1 MIFDD
6 RPPIADLMIPLIHIR
21 KVVANPNAQMCH
33 DRISLQL
40 GIVHAART
48 TWILETRDRKR
59 ITASR
64 MSFRLEGYFR
74 LTCPDLWTTDSQ
86 CVNTEQRLRCMMPG
100 KVWCEP
106 LIHYWILLG
115 LHVDFSLGRP
125 IAIPY

>member
-6 RPPIADLMIPLIHIR
+6 PPPIADLMILLIHIR

-33 DRISLQL
+33 PSWFYSDDRISLQL

-74 LTCPDLWTTDSQ
+74 LTCPDL
-86 CVNTEQRLRCMMPG
+86 
-100 KVWCEP
+100 
-106 LIHYWILLG
+106 
-115 LHVDFSLGRP
+115 
-125 IAIPY
+125 